1 MDGELLAILEQIERE
16 KGIQKEKL
24 IQAIEQALVVAA
36 KKIAKITNPS
46 AEISVKIDP
55 KNGKIRAFVGGEE
68 ILSESLAR
76 IAAQTAKQVI
86 IQKIREAEKE
96 VIFNEFKD
104 KVGSLIS
111 GSVYR
116 FEKAGVVLDLLGKTE
131 AIIPKRE
138 LSPLDSFKLGERVRA
153 YCLEVKKDRTPQVIA
168 SRRMANFVKKLF
180 ELEVPEI
187 YEGIVEIKSI
197 ARDPGDRTKIAV
209 YSKDDKVDCV
219 GACVGMR
226 GSRVKNIVQE
236 LKGEK
241 IDIVRYSEDPQKF
254 IRESL
259 SPAEVSKIVLNKREK
274 RALVVVDKSQLSLAI
289 GKGGQNVRLASRLT
303 GWELDIRSKEEIKKE
318 AEELNKLK
326 GVGTQ
331 TVENLIKAGFQSLD
345 SLAKADVKDLSQIKG
360 IGKKKAQEIIEQAK
374 KMLER

>member
-1 MDGELLAILEQIERE
+1 MNGELLAILEQIERE
-16 KGIQKEKL
+16 KGIEKEKL
-24 IQAIEQALVVAA
+24 ISAIEQALVIAA
-36 KKIAKITNPS
+36 KKIAKITNPD

-55 KNGKIRAFVGGEE
+55 SSGKIRAFVGEEE

-76 IAAQTAKQVI
+76 IAAQTARQVI

-116 FEKAGVVLDLLGKTE
+116 FEKNGVILDLLGKTE
-131 AIIPKRE
+131 AIIPKKE
-138 LSPLDSFKLGERVRA
+138 LSPLDSFKLGERVKA
-153 YCLEVKKDRTPQVIA
+153 YCLEVKKEKGPQVIA
-168 SRRMANFVKKLF
+168 SRRITNFVKKLF

-236 LKGEK
+236 LRGEK
-241 IDIVRYSEDPQKF
+241 IDIVRYSEDPQEF
-254 IRESL
+254 IKASL
-259 SPAEVSKIVLNKREK
+259 SPAQLSKIVLNKEAK
-274 RALVVVDKSQLSLAI
+274 RALVVVEKEQLSLAI

-303 GWELDIRSKEEIKKE
+303 GWELDIRSKEELKKE
-318 AEELNKLK
+318 MQNLNKLK
-326 GVGTQ
+326 GVGAHIIDS
-331 TVENLIKAGFQSLD
+331 LIKSGFQSLD
-345 SLAKADVKDLSQIKG
+345 SLSKAKPEDLAGIKG
-360 IGKKKAQEIIEQAK
+360 IGKKKASNIIAQAK
-374 KMLER
+374 KLLEK